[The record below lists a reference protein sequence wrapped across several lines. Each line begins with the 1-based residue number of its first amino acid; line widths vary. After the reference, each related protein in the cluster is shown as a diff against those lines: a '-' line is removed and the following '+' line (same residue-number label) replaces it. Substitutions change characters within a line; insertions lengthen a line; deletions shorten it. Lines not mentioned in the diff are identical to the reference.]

1 MFDFL
6 KQQPIPDN
14 FDYKRKKR
22 EIGQKAEVANQLR
35 GFRPSELQFLPG
47 GYTAG
52 GMTNPLS
59 TIATIAAN
67 VAGAKLLANSQK
79 EMDALD
85 DAGDKLYR
93 QGIQALKDVR
103 DTPTEAEK
111 NAVQDIKD
119 VQIFANDPLLPYD
132 IKDKTPAPV
141 AQTSPVAAPATVEAK
156 PLEPV
161 AAPGRRALPR
171 STAGAGRGAG
181 GGPTAAELAAHNAVA
196 SNAARIDAENLQS
209 PMQVFPSN
217 DIGNAMRSPW
227 MAGRTTAGQTYGD
240 NIGREEIG
248 PGGNLT
254 PQQIERMAEQGSDT
268 PMKVFRNA
276 TGLVPNRAQT
286 GQFLGENMG
295 IDKIGVAQMT
305 PQQIEAQVRD
315 SSKPYIPPES
325 VLPAETA
332 ARQAAAVG
340 GGRGVQGGRSFADL
354 EAVRQQVARDAARQT
369 ELDRQVELDTLGQQ
383 YRADNQ
389 QELANFAE
397 RKGKVLSRSIQ
408 DRTEEAKSM
417 LSRSGERGQKLV
429 DAMDTAMLNNLL
441 SPEDDRKNL
450 IVVGDRLYNVKTKQF
465 VNDGKPQ
472 VFKEG
477 DYVMGAGG
485 LVRVG
490 GGAGSKI
497 KETKDTPAGILAI
510 YEDGSTKILN
520 STSNASAEKQKT
532 EEEKKVYA
540 EKKQK
545 VAREVAT
552 RIDELIS
559 SGMLEQAGASVW
571 NAAGNY
577 ANRTFGFQS
586 NTAEARAT
594 IDGAIKGKL
603 AEFILKRFQD
613 EGVSANKLGDTKK
626 ELDLHISSI
635 GPIDYERLSPK
646 ALETE
651 LKKIAREMM
660 VVAEEKPY
668 FAAGAYKLDEV
679 NTQRSPSGRPWPTAR

>member
-103 DTPTEAEK
+103 DAPTEAEK

-119 VQIFANDPLLPYD
+119 VQMFANDPLLPYD

-156 PLEPV
+156 PLDPV
-161 AAPGRRALPR
+161 KTPARGRTLPR
-171 STAGAGRGAG
+171 ASTGSGRGVQ
-181 GGPTAAELAAHNAVA
+181 GGPTADELAANNA
-196 SNAARIDAENLQS
+196 SKIDAKNLQS
-209 PMQVFPSN
+209 PMQVFP
-217 DIGNAMRSPW
+217 DGVGNAMRSPW
-227 MAGRTTAGQTYGD
+227 VAGRTTAGEPIYD
-240 NIGREEIG
+240 NMGREDIG
-248 PGGNLT
+248 VSPLT
-254 PQQIERMAEQGSDT
+254 PQQIERMAANETGAGPGRGGQGGRSFD
-268 PMKVFRNA
+268 
-276 TGLVPNRAQT
+276 Q
-286 GQFLGENMG
+286 
-295 IDKIGVAQMT
+295 
-305 PQQIEAQVRD
+305 
-315 SSKPYIPPES
+315 SKEYVPPES
-325 VLPAETA
+325 VLPAATA
-332 ARQAAAVG
+332 ARQAAAAG
-340 GGRGVQGGRSFADL
+340 GGRGGQGGPSVANLD
-354 EAVRQQVARDAARQT
+354 EVRQQVARDAARQA
-369 ELDRQVELDTLGQQ
+369 EIDRNIELDTLGQQ

-552 RIDELIS
+552 RIDELIN

>member
-111 NAVQDIKD
+111 NAAQDVED
-119 VQIFANDPLLPYD
+119 VRMFANDPLLPYD

-161 AAPGRRALPR
+161 AAPGRGRTLPR
-171 STAGAGRGAG
+171 ASTGSGRGG
-181 GGPTAAELAAHNAVA
+181 QGGPTAAELAANDAA
-196 SNAARIDAENLQS
+196 IATNNARIDRGNLKS
-209 PMQVFPSN
+209 PMQITGNSDGFPF
-217 DIGNAMRSPW
+217 IQGIPAAPKY
-227 MAGRTTAGQTYGD
+227 AD
-240 NIGREEIG
+240 NVGREEIG
-248 PGGNLT
+248 PGGQLT

-295 IDKIGVAQMT
+295 IDKIGVSQMT

-340 GGRGVQGGRSFADL
+340 GGRGVQGGRSFADV
-354 EAVRQQVARDAARQT
+354 EAVRQQVARDAARQA
-369 ELDRQVELDTLGQQ
+369 EVDRQVELDTLGQQ

-646 ALETE
+646 ALEAE

-679 NTQRSPSGRPWPTAR
+679 NTQRSPSGRAWPTAR